1 MPSFLANNGRK
12 MLTPELEK
20 LKNSLNCV
28 SYNGVQHTD
37 ILIKENDKSAS
48 LKKVKLTYTTGNWFS
63 FNPDKGSIKGKISTL
78 LSNFEEY
85 SPHRACDCVIVI
97 DDNTKLK
104 IIYIDLKSGN
114 PIGYA
119 GQFKSTRQFMRYAV
133 GLINDFFDA
142 DLDISQEHFV
152 IFFDQNSLPLRKRTT
167 TLSSKKTKPDD
178 ACKIP
183 ILNNSDYKLD
193 ILLKMLE
200 S

>member
-1 MPSFLANNGRK
+1 MLA
-12 MLTPELEK
+12 PELEK

-28 SYNGVQHTD
+28 SYNGVQHSD
-37 ILIKENDKSAS
+37 ILIKESDRLAS
-48 LKKVKLTYTTGNWFS
+48 LKKVTLTYKTGNWFS

-97 DDNTKLK
+97 ADNKHLK
-104 IIYIDLKSGN
+104 IVYIDLKSGN

-119 GQFKSTRQFMRYAV
+119 GQFKSARQFMRYAI
-133 GLINDFFDA
+133 GLINDFFDIK
-142 DLDISQEHFV
+142 LDILQEHFI
-152 IFFDQNSLPLRKRTT
+152 IFFDKNSLPLRKRTT
-167 TLSSKKTKPDD
+167 TIKSKQTKPDD

-183 ILNNSDYKLD
+183 IVNNSDYKLD

>member
-1 MPSFLANNGRK
+1 
-12 MLTPELEK
+12 MLTPELER
-20 LKNSLNCV
+20 LKKSLNCV

-48 LKKVKLTYTTGNWFS
+48 LKKVTLKYTTGNWFC

-85 SPHRACDCVIVI
+85 SPHRACDCVIVVA
-97 DDNTKLK
+97 DNKNLK

-133 GLINDFFDA
+133 GLINDFFD
-142 DLDISQEHFV
+142 DGIEIVKEHFV
-152 IFFDQNSLPLRKRTT
+152 IFFDQNSLPLRKQTT
-167 TLSSKKTKPDD
+167 TLSSKQTKPDD
-178 ACKIP
+178 ACKFP
-183 ILNNSDYKLD
+183 VLNNSEYKLD